1 MKWLVVALIA
11 AGSYI
16 LLTAGFPGIYAPAR
30 KALRS
35 RAPKALTQSQ
45 VLQNQLAEKIAPR
58 LELDPIKQSQ
68 TAALLRNLGH
78 AESPELF
85 HAQALAGSLFAA
97 ALCAVLLLF
106 SVPFG
111 LVGMGLAGI
120 SFYRKRQKTLE
131 KELAAKRAAIERE
144 LPQFASTIRQSL
156 GTTRDVVAILSSYRR
171 VCGPALAGEI
181 DKTINDMTTG
191 NAERAIR
198 ALESRVASPKLGQ
211 LTRGLLAVLRGDDQR
226 MYFDVLAEEYRKS
239 QNEEVE
245 RELLRR
251 PHKLN
256 PYMALMF
263 GSFILMIIAS
273 IGTELVN
280 GLHQFFG

>member
-1 MKWLVVALIA
+1 MEWLVAILIS
-11 AGSYI
+11 AGAF
-16 LLTAGFPGIYAPAR
+16 LVCTASFPGIYPPAR

-78 AESPELF
+78 AENPELF

-97 ALCAVLLLF
+97 ALCAILLLF

-120 SFYRKRQKTLE
+120 SFYRKRQKMLE

-251 PHKLN
+251 PQKLY
-256 PYMALMF
+256 PYMGAMFVGFALMLVV
-263 GSFILMIIAS
+263 SL
-273 IGTELVN
+273 GTEILS
-280 GLHQFFG
+280 GIHQYFG

>member
-1 MKWLVVALIA
+1 M
-11 AGSYI
+11 
-16 LLTAGFPGIYAPAR
+16 
-30 KALRS
+30 
-35 RAPKALTQSQ
+35 
-45 VLQNQLAEKIAPR
+45 
-58 LELDPIKQSQ
+58 
-68 TAALLRNLGH
+68 
-78 AESPELF
+78 
-85 HAQALAGSLFAA
+85 
-97 ALCAVLLLF
+97 
-106 SVPFG
+106 
-111 LVGMGLAGI
+111 
-120 SFYRKRQKTLE
+120 LE

-251 PHKLN
+251 PQKLY
-256 PYMALMF
+256 PYMGAMFVGFALMLVV
-263 GSFILMIIAS
+263 SL
-273 IGTELVN
+273 GTEILS
-280 GLHQFFG
+280 GIHQYFG

>member
-1 MKWLVVALIA
+1 MEWLVAILIS
-11 AGSYI
+11 AGAF
-16 LLTAGFPGIYAPAR
+16 LVCTASFPGIYPPAR

-97 ALCAVLLLF
+97 ALCAILLLF

-120 SFYRKRQKTLE
+120 SFYRKRQKMLE
-131 KELAAKRAAIERE
+131 KELATKQAAIERE

-251 PHKLN
+251 PQKLY
-256 PYMALMF
+256 PYMGAMFVGFALMLVV
-263 GSFILMIIAS
+263 SL
-273 IGTELVN
+273 GTEILS
-280 GLHQFFG
+280 GIHQYFG

>member
-1 MKWLVVALIA
+1 MEWLVAILIS
-11 AGSYI
+11 AGAF
-16 LLTAGFPGIYAPAR
+16 LVCTASFPGIYPPAR

-78 AESPELF
+78 SESPELF

-97 ALCAVLLLF
+97 ALCTILLLF

-120 SFYRKRQKTLE
+120 SFYRKRQKMLE

-251 PHKLN
+251 PQKLY
-256 PYMALMF
+256 PYMGAMFVGFALMLVV
-263 GSFILMIIAS
+263 SL
-273 IGTELVN
+273 GTEILS
-280 GLHQFFG
+280 GIHQYFG

>member
-1 MKWLVVALIA
+1 MEWLVAILIS
-11 AGSYI
+11 AGAF
-16 LLTAGFPGIYAPAR
+16 LVCTASFPGIYPPAR

-78 AESPELF
+78 AENPELF

-97 ALCAVLLLF
+97 ALCAILLLF

-120 SFYRKRQKTLE
+120 SFYRKRQKMLE

-251 PHKLN
+251 PQKLY
-256 PYMALMF
+256 PYMGAMF
-263 GSFILMIIAS
+263 VGFAQMLVVSL
-273 IGTELVN
+273 GTEILS
-280 GLHQFFG
+280 GIHQYFG

>member
-1 MKWLVVALIA
+1 MEWLVAILIS
-11 AGSYI
+11 AGAF
-16 LLTAGFPGIYAPAR
+16 LVCTASFPGIYPPAR

-78 AESPELF
+78 SESPELF

-97 ALCAVLLLF
+97 ALCAILLLF

-251 PHKLN
+251 PQKLY
-256 PYMALMF
+256 PYMGAMFVGFALMLVV
-263 GSFILMIIAS
+263 SL
-273 IGTELVN
+273 GTEILS
-280 GLHQFFG
+280 GIHQYFG

>member
-1 MKWLVVALIA
+1 MEWLVAILIS
-11 AGSYI
+11 AGAF
-16 LLTAGFPGIYAPAR
+16 LVCTASFPGIYPPAR

-78 AESPELF
+78 SESPELF

-97 ALCAVLLLF
+97 ALCAILLLF

-120 SFYRKRQKTLE
+120 SFYRKRQKMLE

-251 PHKLN
+251 PQKLY
-256 PYMALMF
+256 PYMGAMFVGFALMLVV
-263 GSFILMIIAS
+263 SL
-273 IGTELVN
+273 GTEILS
-280 GLHQFFG
+280 GIHQYFG

>member
-1 MKWLVVALIA
+1 MEWLVAILIS
-11 AGSYI
+11 AGAFLVCPAS
-16 LLTAGFPGIYAPAR
+16 FPGISPPAR

-78 AESPELF
+78 AENPELF

-97 ALCAVLLLF
+97 ALCAILLLF

-120 SFYRKRQKTLE
+120 SFYRKRQKMLE

-251 PHKLN
+251 PQKLY
-256 PYMALMF
+256 PYMGAMFVGFALMLVV
-263 GSFILMIIAS
+263 SL
-273 IGTELVN
+273 GTEILS
-280 GLHQFFG
+280 GIHQYFG